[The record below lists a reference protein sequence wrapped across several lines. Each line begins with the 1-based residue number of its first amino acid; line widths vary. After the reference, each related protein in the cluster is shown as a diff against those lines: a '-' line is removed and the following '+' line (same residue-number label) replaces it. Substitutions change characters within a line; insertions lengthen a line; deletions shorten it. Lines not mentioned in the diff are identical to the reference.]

1 MHALSLLL
9 ACTQP
14 APKDTTPFDD
24 TDLITDTDTTPTDTD
39 TDPTDTD
46 TTDTDTDTTIPETD
60 ISPFEIEA
68 ELSPEVVTVVRVSW
82 STQSPSV
89 GRLEFGE
96 TGAYGHQSPFAT
108 TPATEHHALILGMPA
123 DTEVHFRV
131 VSVGDDGAEAV
142 SDDRTI
148 VTGTLPVQLPT
159 LTVTG
164 EATSWP
170 DGFQVLP
177 LQGTGLSIIVLD
189 ALGRIVW
196 YDLQDA
202 GFNLMRA
209 RLAHDGQSILYCLA
223 GMADMRGL
231 GSIARVSMDGTATT
245 LIPFPYID
253 HDFTELPDG
262 TLAGIVVT
270 SEGGYDNEGDSI
282 VELDADGNF
291 TEIWNAWDDPTLMAF
306 YKPELANWSHANA
319 LDYVPE
325 QDAYF
330 IALKEIGTIVKVDRK
345 TGTSQWYLNG
355 LANGFEML
363 NGTEP
368 VVLQHQFQ
376 LLEDS
381 ILIFDNGPYDRG
393 YSQAVEFELDQS
405 ALTAEQTWS
414 YGADPPIVV
423 YAKGDVHRYEDG
435 GTQIVWSSAGE
446 IQNVDA
452 DGNVQWQ
459 LNTPLGY
466 AMTFVEPVPSL
477 YVEP

>member
-1 MHALSLLL
+1 MYTLSLLL

-14 APKDTTPFDD
+14 VPKDTVDPGDD
-24 TDLITDTDTTPTDTD
+24 TDGTVATDTDTTPTDD
-39 TDPTDTD
+39 SGPTDTD
-46 TTDTDTDTTIPETD
+46 TTVPETD
-60 ISPFEIEA
+60 VSPFGITA
-68 ELSPEVVTVVRVSW
+68 ELSPDVVTVVRVHW
-82 STQSPSV
+82 STLAPSV

-96 TGAYGHQSPFAT
+96 SADYTHASPVET
-108 TPATEHHALILGMPA
+108 TPSTEHDALILGMPA
-123 DTEVHFRV
+123 DTDVHFRV
-131 VSVGDDGAEAV
+131 VSVVDGGEDEG
-142 SDDRTI
+142 SEDQTI
-148 VTGTLPVQLPT
+148 LTGTLPVELPS

-164 EATSWP
+164 EVTSWV
-170 DGFQVLP
+170 GGYQVLP
-177 LQGTGLSIIVLD
+177 LQGTGLSIVVLD
-189 ALGRIVW
+189 EQGRIVW

-209 RLAHDGQSILYCLA
+209 RLAYDGQAILYCLA
-223 GMADMRGL
+223 GMEDMRGL
-231 GSIARVSMDGTATT
+231 GSIARVSMDGSATT

-262 TLAGIVVT
+262 TLAGIVVKNQD
-270 SEGGYDNEGDSI
+270 GYANLGDSI
-282 VELDADGNF
+282 VELDADGTY
-291 TEIWNAWDDPTLMAF
+291 TEIWSAWEDPTLMAF
-306 YKPELANWSHANA
+306 YKSELSNWSHANA

-345 TGTSQWYLNG
+345 TGASQWHLNG
-355 LANGFEML
+355 LANGFTML

-368 VVLQHQFQ
+368 VILQHQFQ
-376 LLEDS
+376 LLDDG

-393 YSQAVEFELDQS
+393 YSQAVEFALDQD
-405 ALTAEQTWS
+405 ALTAEEVWS

-423 YAKGDVHRYEDG
+423 YAKGDVYRYDDG
-435 GTQIVWSSAGE
+435 GTQVVWSSAGE
-446 IQNVDA
+446 IQNVDP